1 MLKPEIPVTS
11 IDPDGDLYLRIGQK
25 RHGGARDFKVCSATM
40 RRSSPVWKSMLFG
53 PWTEAKPTQGDWIV
67 ELPED
72 SAEVLK
78 ILLSIVHGRFEVVPK
93 NIALTLLYDMLIVTD
108 KYDMISVI
116 RPWANDWVRSVKD
129 PAPIFLTGHEQLK
142 RTYTAWELGCD
153 GVVDEQMICFIFG
166 LACHDRS
173 FSYKGIPIF
182 LLGCHNGPPDLVGKS
197 NYLPSK
203 SAYILT
209 TLTHASSIEV
219 VTNLRISLI
228 QTILDF
234 YHAQVACRIPSNSA
248 CSLHT
253 GYYANDGSVCD
264 SVILGGIWRHFESA
278 KQDFPPKQAAQY
290 QQSANDLLH
299 SLSAMFK
306 SLPCLQGHN
315 NCGPGNKFIEFEKK
329 TRADQRWKN
338 VLQPH
343 HKKRLAEQR
352 TKTGLAGP

>member
-142 RTYTAWELGCD
+142 RTYAAWELGCD

-203 SAYILT
+203 SAYNYLNNPYSRFVDRSRNKSPH
-209 TLTHASSIEV
+209 LTHPNHPRLLPRTSCMPDPEQFR
-219 VTNLRISLI
+219 LLI
-228 QTILDF
+228 AHWLLCKRWLG
-234 YHAQVACRIPSNSA
+234 VRLC
-248 CSLHT
+248 HT
-253 GYYANDGSVCD
+253 R
-264 SVILGGIWRHFESA
+264 RHLAAFREREA
-278 KQDFPPKQAAQY
+278 RFPPQTGRPVSTKCKRPTA
-290 QQSANDLLH
+290 L
-299 SLSAMFK
+299 SLSHVQK
-306 SLPCLQGHN
+306 PPLPSRSQQLW
-315 NCGPGNKFIEFEKK
+315 PGQQVHRVREE
-329 TRADQRWKN
+329 D
-338 VLQPH
+338 
-343 HKKRLAEQR
+343 E
-352 TKTGLAGP
+352 G